1 MQELIITGYCGSLL
15 SRVVGLKHP
24 FRNPSDILVQSRRL
38 LARLIAL
45 FRNDQSA
52 ISDPL
57 SSRGRRTAAI
67 RGIKAASDIQ
77 HRIMNRTTWIRRV
90 NRIITISN
98 QTSVLAALICKTRLQ
113 NNEYRKMTTNFH

>member
-1 MQELIITGYCGSLL
+1 MQELIIAMSYCGNLL

-24 FRNPSDILVQSRRL
+24 FRNPPDTPVQSRWL

-57 SSRGRRTAAI
+57 SSRGRRTAAL
-67 RGIKAASDIQ
+67 RDMKAAPNEQ
-77 HRIMNRTTWIRRV
+77 RRIMSCTV
-90 NRIITISN
+90 
-98 QTSVLAALICKTRLQ
+98 
-113 NNEYRKMTTNFH
+113 

>member
-1 MQELIITGYCGSLL
+1 MQELIIAMSYCGNLL

-24 FRNPSDILVQSRRL
+24 FRNPPDIPVQSCWL

-57 SSRGRRTAAI
+57 SSGGRRTAALCGMKAAPNEQ
-67 RGIKAASDIQ
+67 RGIMS
-77 HRIMNRTTWIRRV
+77 RTV
-90 NRIITISN
+90 
-98 QTSVLAALICKTRLQ
+98 
-113 NNEYRKMTTNFH
+113 

>member
-1 MQELIITGYCGSLL
+1 MIDLRIVCVSVKVTKLSKYICIRIIQELIIVGYCGSLL

-52 ISDPL
+52 ISDSL
-57 SSRGRRTAAI
+57 SSRGCRTAAI
-67 RGIKAASDIQ
+67 RDMKAAS
-77 HRIMNRTTWIRRV
+77 
-90 NRIITISN
+90 
-98 QTSVLAALICKTRLQ
+98 
-113 NNEYRKMTTNFH
+113 NNIEL